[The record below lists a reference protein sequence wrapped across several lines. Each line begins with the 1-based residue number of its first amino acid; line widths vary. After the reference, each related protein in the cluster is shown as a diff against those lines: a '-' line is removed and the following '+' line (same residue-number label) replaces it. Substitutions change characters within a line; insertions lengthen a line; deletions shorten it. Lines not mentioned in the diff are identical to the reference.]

1 MIKRYLGAA
10 AVMAALLFP
19 KASAQSLEETFR
31 TPPEEAKPL
40 MIWQWMDGM
49 VTREGI
55 TADLE
60 AYKAAGIG
68 GVQQF
73 LVGGDAGSR
82 YVLDLGDVKNL
93 AVVRV
98 NGTALPTLWRTP
110 FRVDVTGLLR
120 KGENVLEIDV
130 TNLWLN
136 RLAGDEREP
145 DDIRWAEPTRMGG
158 GSFMLE
164 VPEWLRSGSARPSQ
178 GRKAVVSYKVIRK
191 DTPLLPSGLIGPT
204 VLLQVEK

>member
-1 MIKRYLGAA
+1 MLRHPRILQTRVLEGPWDVRFPEGLGAPER
-10 AVMAALLFP
+10 VRMKRLQP
-19 KASAQSLEETFR
+19 WNESADEGVKYFSGTAR
-31 TPPEEAKPL
+31 YT
-40 MIWQWMDGM
+40 
-49 VTREGI
+49 TRLRLK
-55 TADLE
+55 T
-60 AYKAAGIG
+60 
-68 GVQQF
+68 VN
-73 LVGGDAGSR
+73 AGSR

-110 FRVDVTGLLR
+110 FRVDITGLLR

-145 DDIRWAEPTRMGG
+145 DDIRWAELTRMGG

-191 DTPLLPSGLIGPT
+191 DTPLLPSGLIGPA
-204 VLLQVEK
+204 VLLQVEE

>member
-1 MIKRYLGAA
+1 
-10 AVMAALLFP
+10 MAALLFP
-19 KASAQSLEETFR
+19 NASAQSLEETFR

-73 LVGGDAGSR
+73 LVGGD
-82 YVLDLGDVKNL
+82 
-93 AVVRV
+93 
-98 NGTALPTLWRTP
+98 
-110 FRVDVTGLLR
+110 
-120 KGENVLEIDV
+120 
-130 TNLWLN
+130 
-136 RLAGDEREP
+136 
-145 DDIRWAEPTRMGG
+145 
-158 GSFMLE
+158 SFMLE

-191 DTPLLPSGLIGPT
+191 DTPLLPSGLIGPA

>member
-1 MIKRYLGAA
+1 MKRSLFLA
-10 AVMAALLFP
+10 AVTAALLFP

-73 LVGGDAGSR
+73 LVGG
-82 YVLDLGDVKNL
+82 
-93 AVVRV
+93 
-98 NGTALPTLWRTP
+98 
-110 FRVDVTGLLR
+110 
-120 KGENVLEIDV
+120 
-130 TNLWLN
+130 
-136 RLAGDEREP
+136 
-145 DDIRWAEPTRMGG
+145 

-191 DTPLLPSGLIGPT
+191 DTPLLPSGLIGPA